1 MSYKLEQRIYSDPLH
16 DAQRARERLLL
27 EGEVPSGFLR
37 AQIEAS
43 WQRSIKAGVRFE
55 DPLITQNNPACD
67 VLELKENHQ
76 TLISMAAPE
85 MDHLSRLFNRDKG
98 MVILANEQAT
108 ILSLLGD
115 RRSLKNAGEYALD
128 PGTCWSEET
137 HGTNALG
144 TAVVDGKPVMINGTE
159 HFLDGV
165 SCFSCTS
172 TPISGVNG
180 QLLGVLDLTT
190 EANAQHIQGN
200 MSAVQLAARNIENR
214 LFISHFQEHVIIAFH
229 SRTEYLHSAWQGLIA
244 IDMEGNILALNEQ
257 ACQLL
262 RKPRE
267 SLQHQP
273 IEAVTGQAPT
283 ALLNQLLRNTS
294 VTLQLRDVVLYCELL
309 HFPRQLKGLPT
320 RSHSFTNNVSKA
332 KRHLNHPSL
341 QKIGAEHP
349 RLAKALRMALKGIDH
364 DLPVLL
370 NGETGT
376 GKEVVARA
384 LHNQSERA
392 DKPFIAVNCAAI
404 PEGLIESELF
414 GYREGAF
421 TGSRKGGMVGRF
433 QQANSGTLFLDE
445 IGDMPLALQ
454 ARLLRVL
461 QERRV
466 APLGGG
472 EEVDLDIALIC
483 ATHRDIKALVKGSDF
498 REDLYYRLNGVGVQL
513 PALRDR
519 SDFNTLL
526 ADLLGRM
533 EASHV
538 KVHDEVRDMFRLY
551 AWPGNIRQ
559 LEMVMK
565 AAVAFLDD
573 GEIEITID
581 HLTDD
586 FIDELNANSSSGR
599 TGTIKVTE
607 LELIRNTL
615 EQCDGNVSATA
626 SALGISRATIY
637 RKLRE
642 YDA

>member
-1 MSYKLEQRIYSDPLH
+1 MSYKLEQRVFSDPLQ

-43 WQRSIKAGVRFE
+43 WQRSLKAGVRFQ
-55 DPLITQNNPACD
+55 DPLITSQPPMAD
-67 VLELKENHQ
+67 LFELKENHQ
-76 TLISMAAPE
+76 TLLSMAAPE
-85 MDHLSRLFNRDKG
+85 MDHLSKQFNRDKG
-98 MVILANEQAT
+98 MVILANEKAT
-108 ILSLLGD
+108 ILSVLGD
-115 RRSLKNAGEYALD
+115 KRSLNNAGSYALD
-128 PGTCWSEET
+128 PGICWSEET

-165 SCFSCTS
+165 TCFSCTS
-172 TPISGVNG
+172 TPIKGVNG

-190 EANAQHIQGN
+190 EANTQHIQGN
-200 MSAVQLAARNIENR
+200 MSAVQLAARSIENR
-214 LFISHFQEHVIIAFH
+214 LFISHFQEQAIIAFH
-229 SRTEYLHSAWQGLIA
+229 SRTEYLRSAWQGLIA
-244 IDMEGNILALNEQ
+244 IDMEGKILALNEQ

-262 RKPRE
+262 KKSRE
-267 SLQHQP
+267 QLQHQP
-273 IEAVTGQAPT
+273 IEAITGQSPT
-283 ALLNQLLRNTS
+283 VLLNQLLRNNG
-294 VTLQLRDVVLYCELL
+294 VTLQLRNIVLHCELL
-309 HFPRQLKGLPT
+309 HFPRQLTG
-320 RSHSFTNNVSKA
+320 FTSRREPLSRGTEKA
-332 KRHLNHPSL
+332 KRSSDHPTI

-349 RLAKALRMALKGIDH
+349 RLAKALRMALKGINH

-384 LHNQSERA
+384 LHNQSRRC
-392 DKPFIAVNCAAI
+392 DKPFVAVNCAAI

-433 QQANSGTLFLDE
+433 QQANNGTLFLDE

-461 QERRV
+461 QERKV

-483 ATHRDIKALVKGSDF
+483 ATHRDIKTLVKDNAF

-513 PALRDR
+513 PALRVR
-519 SDFNTLL
+519 SDLEALL
-526 ADLLGRM
+526 SDLLTRVG
-533 EASHV
+533 ASGVRIHE
-538 KVHDEVRDMFRLY
+538 EVLDMFRQY
-551 AWPGNIRQ
+551 SWPGNIRQ
-559 LEMVMK
+559 LEMVLK
-565 AAVAFLDD
+565 AAVAFLDE
-573 GEIEITID
+573 GEKEITID

-586 FIDELNANSSSGR
+586 FIDELSANSHSGR
-599 TGTIKVTE
+599 AGTIKVTE

-615 EQCDGNVSATA
+615 DQCEGNVSATA
-626 SALGISRATIY
+626 AALGISRATIY

>member
-1 MSYKLEQRIYSDPLH
+1 MSYKLEQRVYSDPLH

-27 EGEVPSGFLR
+27 EGELPSGFLR

-43 WQRSIKAGVRFE
+43 WQRSLKAGVSFK
-55 DPLITQNNPACD
+55 DPLIAAHSPACD

-76 TLISMAAPE
+76 ILLSMAAPE
-85 MDHLSRLFNRDKG
+85 MDHLSRQFNRDKG
-98 MVILANEQAT
+98 MVILANDQAT

-115 RRSLKNAGEYALD
+115 RRSLKKAGSYALD
-128 PGTCWSEET
+128 PGTCWSEDT
-137 HGTNALG
+137 RGTNALG
-144 TAVVDGKPVMINGTE
+144 TAVVDAKPVMINGTE

-172 TPISGVNG
+172 SPIMGVNG
-180 QLLGVLDLTT
+180 KLLGVLDLTT

-244 IDMEGNILALNEQ
+244 IDFEGHILALNEQ

-262 RKPRE
+262 KKSRE
-267 SLQHQP
+267 NLQHQP
-273 IEAVTGQAPT
+273 IEAITGQAPT
-283 ALLNQLLRNTS
+283 ALLNQLLRNNA
-294 VTLQLRDVVLYCELL
+294 VTLHLRDVVLYCELL
-309 HFPRQLKGLPT
+309 HFPRQLTGLPAKNE
-320 RSHSFTNNVSKA
+320 SFSKE
-332 KRHLNHPSL
+332 KIKSKYQSNHPSL
-341 QKIGAEHP
+341 QKIGAENP
-349 RLAKALRMALKGIDH
+349 RLAKALRMALKGINH

-384 LHNQSERA
+384 LHCQSLRG

-483 ATHRDIKALVKGSDF
+483 ATHRDIKTLVKEDTF

-513 PALRDR
+513 PALRAR
-519 SDFNTLL
+519 SDVDTLIT
-526 ADLLGRM
+526 DLLIRM
-533 EASHV
+533 GASHV
-538 KVHDEVRDMFRLY
+538 KVHDEVLGLFHQY

-573 GEIEITID
+573 GEKQITID

-586 FIDELNANSSSGR
+586 FIDELHANSSSGR

-607 LELIRNTL
+607 LELIRTTL
-615 EQCDGNVSATA
+615 DQCEGNVSATA
-626 SALGISRATIY
+626 NALGISRATIY

-642 YDA
+642 SEH

>member
-1 MSYKLEQRIYSDPLH
+1 MSYKLEQRISSNPLH

-27 EGEVPSGFLR
+27 EGEIPSGFLR

-43 WQRSIKAGVRFE
+43 WQRSLKAGVRFQ
-55 DPLITQNNPACD
+55 DPLITQQDNRCD

-85 MDHLSRLFNRDKG
+85 MDHLSRQFNRDKG
-98 MVILANEQAT
+98 MVILANDQAT

-115 RRSLKNAGEYALD
+115 RRSLKSAGSFALD
-128 PGTCWSEET
+128 PGVCWSEDT

-144 TAVVDGKPVMINGTE
+144 TAVVDGKPVMIHGTE
-159 HFLDGV
+159 HFLDGAA
-165 SCFSCTS
+165 CFSCTS
-172 TPISGVNG
+172 SPITGVNG

-190 EANAQHIQGN
+190 EANVQHIQGN

-214 LFISHFQEHVIIAFH
+214 LFISHFQEQAIIAFH
-229 SRTEYLHSAWQGLIA
+229 SRIEYLHSAWQGLIA
-244 IDMEGNILALNEQ
+244 IDLDGKVLALNEQ

-262 RKPRE
+262 KKSRE
-267 SLQHQP
+267 HLQYQP
-273 IEAVTGQAPT
+273 IEAITGQAPSV
-283 ALLNQLLRNTS
+283 LLNQLLRNNG
-294 VTLQLRDVVLYCELL
+294 VTLQLRDVVLHCELL
-309 HFPRQLKGLPT
+309 HFPRKLSGFPAKSESGKKERAKFKRASEHPT
-320 RSHSFTNNVSKA
+320 LH
-332 KRHLNHPSL
+332 
-341 QKIGAEHP
+341 KIGAEHP
-349 RLAKALRMALKGIDH
+349 RLAKALRMALKGINH

-376 GKEVVARA
+376 GKEVVALA
-384 LHNQSERA
+384 LHKQSSRC

-433 QQANSGTLFLDE
+433 QQANGGTLFLDE

-461 QERRV
+461 QERKV

-483 ATHRDIKALVKGSDF
+483 ATHRDIKTLVKDNAF

-513 PALRDR
+513 PALRAR
-519 SDFNTLL
+519 SDLESLASDLL
-526 ADLLGRM
+526 ARLG
-533 EASHV
+533 AANVS
-538 KVHDEVRDMFRLY
+538 VHEEVLELFRGY

-565 AAVAFLDD
+565 AAVAFLDED
-573 GEIEITID
+573 ENQITID

-586 FIDELNANSSSGR
+586 FIDELNANAPSSR
-599 TGTIKVTE
+599 AGTIKDTE

-615 EQCDGNVSATA
+615 NQCDGNVSATA
-626 SALGISRATIY
+626 TALGISRATIY

-642 YDA
+642 CEL

>member
-1 MSYKLEQRIYSDPLH
+1 MPYKLEQRIYSDPLH

-27 EGEVPSGFLR
+27 EGELPSGFLR

-43 WQRSIKAGVRFE
+43 WQRSLKAGVRFK
-55 DPLITQNNPACD
+55 DPLVAQQSSACD

-85 MDHLSRLFNRDKG
+85 MDHLSRQFNRDKG
-98 MVILANEQAT
+98 MVILANDQAT

-115 RRSLKNAGEYALD
+115 RRSLKNAGSYALE
-128 PGTCWSEET
+128 PGACWSEDT

-144 TAVVDGKPVMINGTE
+144 TAVVDAKPVMINGTE

-172 TPISGVNG
+172 SPIMGVNG

-190 EANAQHIQGN
+190 EANEQHIQGN

-229 SRTEYLHSAWQGLIA
+229 SRSEYLHSAWQGLIA
-244 IDMEGNILALNEQ
+244 IDLEGNILALNEQ

-262 RKPRE
+262 KKSRE
-267 SLQHQP
+267 NLLNLP
-273 IEAVTGQAPT
+273 IETITGQAPT
-283 ALLNQLLRNTS
+283 VLLNQLLRNNGA
-294 VTLQLRDVVLYCELL
+294 TLQLRDVVLYCELL
-309 HFPRQLKGLPT
+309 HFPRQLKGLPA
-320 RSHSFTNNVSKA
+320 RKESFA
-332 KRHLNHPSL
+332 KDAKKLKRQANHPSL
-341 QKIGAEHP
+341 QKVGAEHP

-384 LHNQSERA
+384 LHNQSQRA

-461 QERRV
+461 QERKV
-466 APLGGG
+466 SPLGGG

-483 ATHRDIKALVKGSDF
+483 ATHRDIKTLVKEDTF

-513 PALRDR
+513 PALRAR
-519 SDFNTLL
+519 SDLDVL
-526 ADLLGRM
+526 IADLLSRM
-533 EASHV
+533 GAAHL
-538 KVHDEVRDMFRLY
+538 KIHDEVLAMFRQY

-565 AAVAFLDD
+565 AALAFLDE
-573 GEIEITID
+573 GEKEITID

-586 FIDELNANSSSGR
+586 FIDELNTNSSSGR
-599 TGTIKVTE
+599 AATIKVTE

-626 SALGISRATIY
+626 ASLGISRATIY

-642 YDA
+642 CEA

>member
-1 MSYKLEQRIYSDPLH
+1 MSYKLEQRVYSDPLH

-27 EGEVPSGFLR
+27 EGELPGGFLR

-43 WQRSIKAGVRFE
+43 WQRSIKAGVRFQ
-55 DPLITQNNPACD
+55 DPLIAQDASVCD

-85 MDHLSRLFNRDKG
+85 MDHLSRQFNRDKG
-98 MVILANEQAT
+98 MVILANDKAT

-128 PGTCWSEET
+128 PGTCWSEDT

-165 SCFSCTS
+165 ACFSCTS
-172 TPISGVNG
+172 TPISGVDG

-244 IDMEGNILALNEQ
+244 IDMEGMILALNEQ

-262 RKPRE
+262 KKPRE
-267 SLQHQP
+267 NLQHQP
-273 IEAVTGQAPT
+273 IESITGQAPT
-283 ALLNQLLRNTS
+283 VLLNQLLRNTG

-309 HFPRQLKGLPT
+309 HFPRQLTGLPA
-320 RSHSFTNNVSKA
+320 RSESFSKDPTKL
-332 KRHLNHPSL
+332 KRQSSHPSL

-364 DLPVLL
+364 DLPILL

-384 LHNQSERA
+384 LHNQSQRA

-421 TGSRKGGMVGRF
+421 TGSRKGGMIGRF

-483 ATHRDIKALVKGSDF
+483 ATHRDIKSLVKDNDF

-513 PALRDR
+513 PALRAR
-519 SDFNTLL
+519 SDLEVLL
-526 ADLLGRM
+526 TDLLTRM
-533 EASHV
+533 GASYV
-538 KVHDEVRDMFRLY
+538 TVHAEVLDMFRQY

-573 GEIEITID
+573 GEKQITID

-586 FIDELNANSSSGR
+586 FIDELNANSSPGR
-599 TGTIKVTE
+599 AGTIKVTE

-615 EQCDGNVSATA
+615 DQCEGNVSATA

-642 YDA
+642 CEA